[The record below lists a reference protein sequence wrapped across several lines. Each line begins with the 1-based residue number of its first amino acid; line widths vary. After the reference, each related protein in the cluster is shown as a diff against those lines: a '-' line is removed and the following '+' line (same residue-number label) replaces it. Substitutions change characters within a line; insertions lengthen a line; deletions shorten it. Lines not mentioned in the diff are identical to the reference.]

1 MDEREKRRRLAGSR
15 QREEKINLYRVVA
28 KRLSLNLAIRD
39 ANNSNVPRINRS
51 LEALLRPRNEFK
63 TMLLTLSSFLPLF
76 SILFCIL
83 SSFKYSINLDSIT
96 CYHHVKYHYL
106 DSLPSTLQVISG
118 VSALFSKT
126 RMEARFDNRD
136 ERTNRCVIWRKVNR

>member
-1 MDEREKRRRLAGSR
+1 MLSSSCLGLLRICVCMCACARVCMDEREKRRRLAGSR

-63 TMLLTLSSFLPLF
+63 TVLLILSSFLPLF

-83 SSFKYSINLDSIT
+83 SSFKYSINL
-96 CYHHVKYHYL
+96 HV
-106 DSLPSTLQVISG
+106 G
-118 VSALFSKT
+118 
-126 RMEARFDNRD
+126 FDNLLSPCEISLFR
-136 ERTNRCVIWRKVNR
+136 

>member
-1 MDEREKRRRLAGSR
+1 MLSSSCLGLLRICVCMCMDEREKRRRLAGSR

-63 TMLLTLSSFLPLF
+63 TVLLILSSFLPLF
-76 SILFCIL
+76 PFY
-83 SSFKYSINLDSIT
+83 F
-96 CYHHVKYHYL
+96 
-106 DSLPSTLQVISG
+106 
-118 VSALFSKT
+118 AF
-126 RMEARFDNRD
+126 
-136 ERTNRCVIWRKVNR
+136 